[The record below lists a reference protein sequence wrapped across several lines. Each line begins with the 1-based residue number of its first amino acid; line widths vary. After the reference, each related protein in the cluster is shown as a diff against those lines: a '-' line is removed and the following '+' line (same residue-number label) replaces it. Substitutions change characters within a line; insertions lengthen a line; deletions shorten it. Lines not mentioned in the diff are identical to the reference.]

1 MFLCIPRVFFLA
13 KDQALNGTIHSRVS
27 YMFAC
32 QFNRKSKQD
41 LLCFY
46 PEKQNCV
53 LVRFHYNDG
62 GFRSILVLEYIG
74 SKAKADRTRQ
84 CWSAFCRTSNVSA
97 IQGYISSLPC
107 LEGDRGI
114 LNCLVVFFLKSLNRK
129 CYCNLRQGE
138 CNLWLFCIVGFVVFV
153 FKPTCDSLRL
163 TLFQILLIAV
173 LDILEVLSFHYYSY
187 MLISEFANVHLHF
200 LSFLACGRKLWKET
214 VCTNSMVLLSGVLLI
229 PTDC

>member
-13 KDQALNGTIHSRVS
+13 NDQALNGTTHSWVS

-32 QFNRKSKQD
+32 QFNSKSKQD

-46 PEKQNCV
+46 SEKQNCV

-114 LNCLVVFFLKSLNRK
+114 LNCLVVFFLKPLNRK
-129 CYCNLRQGE
+129 CYCNLRRGE

-200 LSFLACGRKLWKET
+200 LSFLACGRKQ
-214 VCTNSMVLLSGVLLI
+214 CA
-229 PTDC
+229 PTAWFC